1 MREGASVKAKIRAV
15 LAATILAA
23 SLTATPAAQATPKSE
38 KTAPSNCPVLMLCF
52 YSGPNYTGKVTT
64 YYDQAIQ
71 GLYQDAQSVYNNM
84 FLCGRPSRPAGPGR
98 LGLAGRV
105 SR

>member
-1 MREGASVKAKIRAV
+1 MKAKIRAV